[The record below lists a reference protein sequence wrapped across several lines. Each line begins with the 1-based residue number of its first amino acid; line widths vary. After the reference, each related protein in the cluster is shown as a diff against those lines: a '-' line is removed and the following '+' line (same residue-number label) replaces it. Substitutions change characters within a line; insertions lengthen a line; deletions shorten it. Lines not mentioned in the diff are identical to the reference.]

1 MNKSDKIGKNIKKH
15 RRISKLSQSFLAHK
29 VGISR
34 TAVSDIENGRY
45 NPNSDNLYAIAKV
58 LGVSMEILFQ

>member
-15 RRISKLSQSFLAHK
+15 RRRCKLSQSSLAHK

-45 NPNSDNLYAIAKV
+45 NPNSDNLYAIAKA
-58 LGVSMEILFQ
+58 LGVSMEILFE